1 MASTLPI
8 EASSS
13 GALAMF
19 GPGEYVPDSTEGI
32 VDLNDL
38 LRLLYCPT
46 TPTMTTAPACDADIW
61 LIATNSVNGPCTTW
75 AI

>member
-1 MASTLPI
+1 
-8 EASSS
+8 
-13 GALAMF
+13 MF
-19 GPGEYVPDSTEGI
+19 GPGNTSLIPPRASLTSTI
-32 VDLNDL
+32 F

>member
-1 MASTLPI
+1 
-8 EASSS
+8 
-13 GALAMF
+13 MF

-38 LRLLYCPT
+38 PPPT
-46 TPTMTTAPACDADIW
+46 ILPYDANYDHAPACDADIW